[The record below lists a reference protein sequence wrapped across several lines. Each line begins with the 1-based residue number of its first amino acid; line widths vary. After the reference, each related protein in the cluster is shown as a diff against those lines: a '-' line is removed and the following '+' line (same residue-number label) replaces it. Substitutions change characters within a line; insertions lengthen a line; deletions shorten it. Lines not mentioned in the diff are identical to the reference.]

1 MPAARREAEIKSRKD
16 ESKLQQS
23 EAVQE
28 FTRRQHE
35 FIETDMRKV
44 QRCQLLQLGQLEQR
58 QNQEVS
64 RHFYFSEF
72 CNSNTD
78 KSA

>member
-1 MPAARREAEIKSRKD
+1 MPATRRDVEVKSRKD

-35 FIETDMRKV
+35 FLETEVRKV
-44 QRCQLLQLGQLEQR
+44 QRYQLLQLGQLEQK
-58 QNQEVS
+58 QNQEVCHHPS
-64 RHFYFSEF
+64 FFPFQTLHAHSFL
-72 CNSNTD
+72 
-78 KSA
+78 

>member
-1 MPAARREAEIKSRKD
+1 MPAARREVEIRSRKD

-35 FIETDMRKV
+35 MLETDVRKV
-44 QRCQLLQLGQLEQR
+44 QRYQLLQLGQLEQR
-58 QNQEVS
+58 QNQEV
-64 RHFYFSEF
+64 
-72 CNSNTD
+72 
-78 KSA
+78 